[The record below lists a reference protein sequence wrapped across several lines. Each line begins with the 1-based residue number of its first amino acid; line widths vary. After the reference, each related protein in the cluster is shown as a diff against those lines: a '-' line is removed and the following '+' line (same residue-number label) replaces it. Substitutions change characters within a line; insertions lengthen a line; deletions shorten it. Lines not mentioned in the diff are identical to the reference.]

1 MRSTEAPG
9 QAGTTAT
16 DEAGQ
21 PRPLA
26 AGLTPAQFTAICQ
39 ILYRVTGI
47 RLQPG
52 KEELVKA
59 RLWRRL
65 YTLGLD
71 SYQEYIDLI
80 QGPAGAE
87 ELVAT
92 VDALSTNK
100 TSFFREPQHF
110 EFLREQVASRA
121 QRSAPLHI
129 WSAGCSS
136 GEEPYSI
143 AITLRQALP
152 EAARRQVRILA
163 TDISTRVLRIARA
176 GLYAGAE
183 LNELPRDLRASCF
196 TADPSAGPDRYRV
209 AEAVRAM
216 VQFARLNLMT
226 PWPMRGP
233 FDFIFCRNVM
243 IYFDRPTQDHLVQEF
258 GRLLVPGGHL
268 LVGHSETLSGRAPDL
283 QYRMPAVYQK
293 L

>member
-1 MRSTEAPG
+1 MHSGEAAV
-9 QAGTTAT
+9 QAGAPVT
-16 DEAGQ
+16 DEAVSA
-21 PRPLA
+21 RPLA

-39 ILYRVTGI
+39 ILYRITGI
-47 RLQPG
+47 KLQPG

-65 YTLGLD
+65 YTLGLRD
-71 SYQEYIDLI
+71 YREYIDLI

-87 ELVAT
+87 ELVAM

-110 EFLREQVASRA
+110 EFLREQVRPRA
-121 QRSAPLHI
+121 PRLAPLRI
-129 WSAGCSS
+129 WSAGCST

-183 LNELPRDLRASCF
+183 LAELPREVRTSCF
-196 TADPSAGPDRYRV
+196 TVDPSAGPDRYRV
-209 AEAVRAM
+209 AEEVRAM

-243 IYFDRPTQDHLVQEF
+243 IYFDRPTQDQLVQGF
-258 GRLLVPGGHL
+258 GRLLAPGGHL

-293 L
+293 P